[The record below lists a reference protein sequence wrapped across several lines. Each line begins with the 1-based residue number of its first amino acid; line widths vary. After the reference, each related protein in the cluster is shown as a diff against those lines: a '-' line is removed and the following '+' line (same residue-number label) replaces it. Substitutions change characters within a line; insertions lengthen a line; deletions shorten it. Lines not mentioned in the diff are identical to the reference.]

1 MISRVIGLESILDD
15 AIEFGVRAWMSKLTP
30 SQKMALKDLPPGVL
44 GGAGGAEAIM
54 KSHNYET
61 NKKIA
66 TWGGVPPVVAGVAS
80 YKAGQKNQKKS
91 EKRIIK
97 AINKKKKK

>member
-1 MISRVIGLESILDD
+1 MSYGMISRIIDLESTLDD
-15 AIEFGVRAWMSKLTP
+15 AIELGVRAWMSKLTP
-30 SQKMALKDLPPGVL
+30 SQKMALKDLPPGL
-44 GGAGGAEAIM
+44 TGAEAIM

-66 TWGGVPPVVAGVAS
+66 IWGGLPPVAAGVGS